1 MTGMRADPSTTE
13 PGQASVVATAL
24 RWLGL
29 LAAAGFIAVLVY
41 GVTAQAPDRTI
52 DDGLARAE
60 AVAAPGFELDVLE
73 RGRVLAPLTSVVDRA
88 AADGRIALAELR
100 GTPVVLNFWASWCDP
115 CRVEAPV
122 LERGWR
128 RAGLQGVLF
137 LGLDMQDVT
146 DDAREF
152 LREFAITYPNVR
164 EAGNETSRRYGMTG
178 IPETFFI
185 SARGQ
190 VVGHVI
196 GPLTSDQLSAGVAA
210 ARSGRPAPAG
220 QGGERQPTQ

>member
-1 MTGMRADPSTTE
+1 MGADPTVTE
-13 PGQASVVATAL
+13 PGRRSVVGIAL
-24 RWLGL
+24 RWLGA
-29 LAAAGFIAVLVY
+29 LAAAGFVGLLLY

-52 DDGLARAE
+52 DDALARAE
-60 AVAAPGFELDVLE
+60 GVDAPGFELDVLQ
-73 RGRVLAPLTSVVDRA
+73 RGRAPAPLASVVERA
-88 AADGRIALAELR
+88 AADGRLALAELR

-115 CRVEAPV
+115 CRAEAPV

-128 RAGLQGVLF
+128 EAGRQGVLF
-137 LGLDMQDVT
+137 LGLDMQDAR

-152 LREFAITYPNVR
+152 LREFSITYPNVR
-164 EAGNETSRRYGMTG
+164 EAGDETSRRYGMTG

-196 GPLTSDQLSAGVAA
+196 GAISSGQLRSGVAA
-210 ARSGRPAPAG
+210 ARSGRPAQASE
-220 QGGERQPTQ
+220 GGDRQPTQ